1 MRSPRNPVRFIDPIW
16 TPDGERVVWSSGR
29 GGVANVWWKA
39 ADGTGEAEPLTSD
52 PEGQG
57 VSSISPD
64 GKTLLFWQGRAVG
77 FDVGI
82 MSLDDPE
89 TTDWL
94 FENPFRLGH
103 SQISPD
109 GRWIAYGS
117 DEKGQDEVYV
127 RPFPNVDD
135 DRAKVSQDGGF
146 VPRWGPSSNE
156 LFYQAFQGADRES
169 GTVTMMVVPIE
180 TEPRLRPGTPVTLF
194 TGRYRA
200 GELAQNRPRPYDVS
214 LDGQRFLIIKEATGA
229 DETAA
234 NDIILIQNFGEEL
247 TRLFPDP

>member
-1 MRSPRNPVRFIDPIW
+1 MVERNPDIYVYDLARETPTRFTLDPANDIDPIW

-103 SQISPD
+103 PKSHP
-109 GRWIAYGS
+109 
-117 DEKGQDEVYV
+117 
-127 RPFPNVDD
+127 
-135 DRAKVSQDGGF
+135 
-146 VPRWGPSSNE
+146 
-156 LFYQAFQGADRES
+156 
-169 GTVTMMVVPIE
+169 
-180 TEPRLRPGTPVTLF
+180 
-194 TGRYRA
+194 
-200 GELAQNRPRPYDVS
+200 
-214 LDGQRFLIIKEATGA
+214 
-229 DETAA
+229 TAA
-234 NDIILIQNFGEEL
+234 GSPTGP
-247 TRLFPDP
+247 TRKGRTRSMSGRFRMWTTTERRCRKTADSCLGGDQVATSCSIRRFKAQTASLERSR